1 MKKEIQRKIYLQPSV
16 QVMQMRTEQLLAPFS
31 GQHAPISHAGQSGD
45 AKTNPFSA
53 EEDDEEQQNS
63 SQWED

>member
-16 QVMQMRTEQLLAPFS
+16 QVMQMRAE
-31 GQHAPISHAGQSGD
+31 HAPIGHAGQSGD

-63 SQWED
+63 SLWED